1 MIDLIDLKIYRTSY
15 YGYLWFIKFINQL
28 FTLPMTTKEGLCRLA
43 APFSWPFVAIQCRIM
58 QIINQPRTIVIKLT
72 SVDGRHG
79 FVCICNLRFC
89 FKKNAMKQEYTIR
102 YDDHEPWHPISWR
115 GLCTRSHP
123 AWWFQARRCST
134 SSRHGRSV
142 LWWSLLKGT
151 PSAAVDVFKK

>member
-72 SVDGRHG
+72 SVDGRHMVLSAYVTYV
-79 FVCICNLRFC
+79 FVS
-89 FKKNAMKQEYTIR
+89 KKMPWNKNIQ
-102 YDDHEPWHPISWR
+102 YDMMITSHGTQFPGVDFAPDPTQLGDSKLGGVLHPHDTGGRCCDGRCWR
-115 GLCTRSHP
+115 GH
-123 AWWFQARRCST
+123 QA
-134 SSRHGRSV
+134 
-142 LWWSLLKGT
+142 LL
-151 PSAAVDVFKK
+151 